1 MRPLLVSLFLVVVV
15 VVAAGC
21 SGPKTKLDKCHKP
34 QEYQQAEI
42 GPEVRVPDDLQP
54 LDDDLRLDV
63 PAGER
68 QTEPW
73 PPDQPCLVEPP
84 DYMDRSPG

>member
-1 MRPLLVSLFLVVVV
+1 MRIAPVILCLTGFI
-15 VVAAGC
+15 AAGC

-42 GPEVRVPDDLQP
+42 GPRIRVPEGLEP
-54 LDDDLRLDV
+54 LDPELRLNV
-63 PAGER
+63 PFGDR
-68 QTEPW
+68 QTKPR

-84 DYMDRSPG
+84 DVMDRSPD